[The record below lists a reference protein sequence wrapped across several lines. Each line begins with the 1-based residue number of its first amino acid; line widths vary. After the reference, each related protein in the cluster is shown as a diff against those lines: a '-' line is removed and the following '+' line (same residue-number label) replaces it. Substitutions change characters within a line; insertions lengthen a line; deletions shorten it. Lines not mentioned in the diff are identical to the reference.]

1 MDQLVKDFT
10 SPSVYELIV
19 ALLGLA
25 FMGAAWLPRFLQGR
39 PLSFPIFYVGLG
51 AVLFSLPL
59 GLPDPHPL
67 RNRDLT
73 ERFTE
78 LLIIVTANVIE

>member
-39 PLSFPIFYVGLG
+39 PLS
-51 AVLFSLPL
+51 ST
-59 GLPDPHPL
+59 L
-67 RNRDLT
+67 R
-73 ERFTE
+73 
-78 LLIIVTANVIE
+78 